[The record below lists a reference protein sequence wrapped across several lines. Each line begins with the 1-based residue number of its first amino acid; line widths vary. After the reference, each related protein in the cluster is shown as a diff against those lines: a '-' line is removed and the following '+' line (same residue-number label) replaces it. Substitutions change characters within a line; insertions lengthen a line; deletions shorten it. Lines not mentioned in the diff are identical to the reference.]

1 MPRSCPR
8 DHPKPFSRKQSRRL
22 SHTQHALL
30 FRARRRRVNT
40 DLIPCGTS
48 EGWQKLLDEDRTS
61 EAKRQM
67 YLHHHIELH
76 ERE

>member
-8 DHPKPFSRKQSRRL
+8 DCPKSFSRKQSRRI

-30 FRARRRRVNT
+30 FRAPGRRVNT
-40 DLIPCGTS
+40 DLVPCGTS
-48 EGWQKLLDEDRTS
+48 EGGQELLDEDRTS

-67 YLHHHIELH
+67 YLHDHIKFH